1 MNTFS
6 TFSTKQ
12 PRKDRL
18 LQQRRHDPYRSTSKP
33 AEPVVCPVCN
43 AVFHDGRWQWLDS
56 WPADC
61 RTEICQ
67 ACQRIRDNFPAGMVT
82 MSGDFVRN
90 HRQEVVN
97 LARRHEREERARH
110 PLHRIISIEE
120 LTDKVIV
127 ATTDIHLPK
136 RIGRA
141 MQRAGK
147 GRLDL
152 HYNRDACF
160 VRVNWTADETN
171 EKKTIPKKR
180 RQL

>member
-6 TFSTKQ
+6 TN

-18 LQQRRHDPYRSTSKP
+18 LHERRHDPYQQAGKP
-33 AEPVVCPVCN
+33 PEPVVCPICN
-43 AVFHDGRWQWLDS
+43 AVFLDGRWQWRES
-56 WPADC
+56 WPLNS
-61 RTEICQ
+61 RPEICQ
-67 ACQRIRDNFPAGMVT
+67 ACHRIRDNFPAGIVT
-82 MSGDFVRN
+82 LSGDFVRT

-120 LTDKVIV
+120 LTDKIIV

-152 HYNRDACF
+152 LYNPESCF
-160 VRVNWTADETN
+160 VRVNWTAN
-171 EKKTIPKKR
+171 ENVPKQPTSRKR
-180 RQL
+180 R

>member
-1 MNTFS
+1 MNTLS
-6 TFSTKQ
+6 TRQ

-18 LQQRRHDPYRSTSKP
+18 LREQRHDPCSSTNKP
-33 AEPVVCPVCN
+33 LQPVACPVCN
-43 AVFHDGRWQWLDS
+43 AVFQDGRWHWQDS
-56 WPADC
+56 LPVDS
-61 RTEICQ
+61 RMEICQ
-67 ACQRIRDNFPAGMVT
+67 ACQRIRDNFPAGIVT
-82 MSGDFVRN
+82 MSGDFIRK

-97 LARRHEREERARH
+97 LARRLEREERARH

-160 VRVNWTADETN
+160 VRVNWTADEMA
-171 EKKTIPKKR
+171 EKKNIHKKR